1 MDRAIKAA
9 KDPATDK
16 VIDAVMQVEPTKE
29 GRWKVRAVVLL
40 YQLRTTAKEHHAHH
54 GSYSCTPFCDCEY
67 DLCRK
72 NLTLIK
78 NTEKMLTQ
86 GV

>member
-1 MDRAIKAA
+1 MEKAIKAA

-16 VIDAVMQVEPTKE
+16 LIDTVMKVEPTKE
-29 GRWKVRAVVLL
+29 GRYKVRCAVLL
-40 YQLRTTAKEHHAHH
+40 TEITIMAKTLHAGH
-54 GSYSCTPFCDCEY
+54 GFNTCIPFCDCEY

-78 NTEKMLTQ
+78 NTQKMLE
-86 GV
+86 VV